1 MAGID
6 LVDICYAAEGCDA
19 TNADRGTIAGKQ
31 KTTSLQKWLF
41 IETMV
46 VEQICYMAA
55 NCTFCCSSI
64 TFSLNILSVSI
75 KSFTVWQEWIT
86 VV

>member
-6 LVDICYAAEGCDA
+6 LVDICYTAEGCDA

-41 IETMV
+41 YRNGG
-46 VEQICYMAA
+46 C
-55 NCTFCCSSI
+55 
-64 TFSLNILSVSI
+64 
-75 KSFTVWQEWIT
+75 
-86 VV
+86 